1 MVPDGCSSSAGH
13 RLGDGPAGGP
23 RAGVRA
29 GDANRETRTVVTP
42 SGVAVCIGDQGES
55 GMTIRSA
62 AKHRRSRPAGRV
74 QGGPRR
80 WAGMLVPMLAAATV
94 ATTVGGASPAVAQP
108 NPNQT
113 VTVGGDPR
121 GVAVDADNK
130 HAYVASFADNAVRV
144 IDTDA
149 QRVVGSID
157 VGAGPRGVAV
167 DPDSRHALV
176 TNYLENSVSAIDT
189 ANGRVIRDI
198 PVGVNPVSVAI
209 FPRDHYA
216 FVTNYYGNT
225 VSVINSKTLEV
236 VGTLPVG
243 ANPDG
248 VAIDPKGEF
257 AYVAN
262 SGSNTVTVIDI
273 RQQRV
278 VRNIIVGRAP
288 QKIAIDP
295 DGRHAYVTNFGDHNV
310 SVIDLPSQLG
320 IDLYNALLQ
329 VTTIPV
335 GINPRGLAVDR
346 SSRHAFVVNVADETM
361 SVIDTEAG
369 TVID

>member
-1 MVPDGCSSSAGH
+1 M
-13 RLGDGPAGGP
+13 
-23 RAGVRA
+23 
-29 GDANRETRTVVTP
+29 
-42 SGVAVCIGDQGES
+42 
-55 GMTIRSA
+55 MIRSA

-74 QGGPRR
+74 QVGPRR
-80 WAGMLVPMLAAATV
+80 WAGMLVPVLAAATV

-130 HAYVASFADNAVRV
+130 HAYVVSFADNAVRV
-144 IDTDA
+144 IDTDS
-149 QRVVGSID
+149 QRVVGSIG

-189 ANGRVIRDI
+189 ANGTLIRDI

-216 FVTNYYGNT
+216 LVSNYYGNT
-225 VSVINSKTLEV
+225 VSVINSETLEV

-273 RQQRV
+273 RQERV

-288 QKIAIDP
+288 QKVAIDP
-295 DGRHAYVTNFGDHNV
+295 DGRHAYVTNFGDHTV
-310 SVIDLPSQLG
+310 SVINLSAQLG
-320 IDLYNALLQ
+320 LDPFNTILQ
-329 VTTIPV
+329 VNDTIPV

-346 SSRHAFVVNVADETM
+346 SSRFAFVVNVGEETM
-361 SVIDTEAG
+361 SVLDTEAG
-369 TVID
+369 TVIDTKFVGFGPDEVAVGPDGTSYVTARGDGTVTVIRPPR

>member
-1 MVPDGCSSSAGH
+1 MVPDGSSSSAGH

-23 RAGVRA
+23 RAWVRA

-74 QGGPRR
+74 QAGPRR
-80 WAGMLVPMLAAATV
+80 WAGMLVPVLAAATV

-130 HAYVASFADNAVRV
+130 HAYVVSFADNAVRV
-144 IDTDA
+144 IDTDS
-149 QRVVGSID
+149 QRVVGSIG

-189 ANGRVIRDI
+189 ANGKLIRDI
-198 PVGVNPVSVAI
+198 
-209 FPRDHYA
+209 
-216 FVTNYYGNT
+216 
-225 VSVINSKTLEV
+225 
-236 VGTLPVG
+236 PVG

-295 DGRHAYVTNFGDHNV
+295 DGRHAYVTNFVGFGPDEVAVGPDGTSFVTARGD
-310 SVIDLPSQLG
+310 
-320 IDLYNALLQ
+320 
-329 VTTIPV
+329 
-335 GINPRGLAVDR
+335 
-346 SSRHAFVVNVADETM
+346 
-361 SVIDTEAG
+361 G
-369 TVID
+369 TVTVIRPPR